1 MINRQNVGMWVGALL
16 VCLLLWV
23 LIIWGASRI
32 LADAAVAPRVVSQS
46 HPLDCIHWRVVD
58 NGGAGPL
65 VRVLVCS
72 STPKDQ
78 GGDSPARDSTN
89 WATLIVDGD
98 AFTTQGCGR
107 SWTAGAG
114 PCVVEGP

>member
-1 MINRQNVGMWVGALL
+1 MHKTRHAGAVTATVL
-16 VCLLLWV
+16 CLLAVIVGLV
-23 LIIWGASRI
+23 LLSRI
-32 LADAAVAPRVVSQS
+32 PAEGATRAAVQS
-46 HPLDCIHWRVVD
+46 HPLDCIHWRMLD

-72 STPKDQ
+72 SKPADQ

-98 AFTTQGCGR
+98 AFATQGCGA
-107 SWTAGAG
+107 SWHTGSG